1 MSNLTE
7 KDLLALNALF
17 EESLELPDV
26 DSYEPM
32 PDGEYA
38 CQVVMAEI
46 TQTKESQ
53 KIRGSWRFKVVEG
66 EEGAGRYI
74 FKHSILTDNPKNM
87 KRFLKDVSKFGLS
100 AGSISDLLG
109 KLDQLKD
116 EFCLVQ
122 LQTDTQGRQWVTIDV
137 PEE

>member
-1 MSNLTE
+1 MALTE
-7 KDLLALNALF
+7 KDLLALTQLF
-17 EESLELPDV
+17 DESLELPDV

-38 CQVVMAEI
+38 CQVVLAEI
-46 TQTKESQ
+46 TETKESQ

-66 EEGAGRYI
+66 EEGAGRQI
-74 FKHSILTDNPKNM
+74 FKHSILTDNAKNM
-87 KRFLKDVSKFGLS
+87 KRFTSDCAKFGLVADS
-100 AGSISDLLG
+100 LAELLG
-109 KLDQLKD
+109 KLESLVD

-122 LQTDTQGRQWVTIDV
+122 LKTDAQGRQWATIDV